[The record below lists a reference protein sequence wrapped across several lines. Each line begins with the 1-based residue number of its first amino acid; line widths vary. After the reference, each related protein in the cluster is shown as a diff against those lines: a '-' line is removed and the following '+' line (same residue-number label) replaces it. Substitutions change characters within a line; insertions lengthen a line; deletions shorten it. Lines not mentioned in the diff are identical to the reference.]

1 MNISLNGYGTG
12 YATLEAAKGL
22 TEGVLA
28 KISANRTA
36 AAAGDGEAFI
46 GPVLSVRDGLA
57 LCQLSGICTV
67 TYTGSA
73 LALGYTALAANASG
87 GVKTVETGGRTVL
100 VTAVDP
106 TAMTAEILL

>member
-46 GPVLSVRDGLA
+46 GPVLSVRDVA
-57 LCQLSGICTV
+57 
-67 TYTGSA
+67 YTGSA
-73 LALGYTALAANASG
+73 PALGYTALAANASG